1 MREILYIL
9 SIIISLWFILDTR
22 RMFKITSSSSSSLY
36 VHNDELIISHM
47 MKIVSL
53 IILIIP
59 VINIS
64 LYACEWFDRKKIY
77 STYKSA

>member
-1 MREILYIL
+1 MQEILYIL
-9 SIIISLWFILDTR
+9 SIIISLWFILDTK
-22 RMFKITSSSSSSLY
+22 RMFKITSSSSSLY

-47 MKIVSL
+47 MKIIGLV
-53 IILIIP
+53 ILIIP

-64 LYACEWFDRKKIY
+64 LYACEWYDRKKIY